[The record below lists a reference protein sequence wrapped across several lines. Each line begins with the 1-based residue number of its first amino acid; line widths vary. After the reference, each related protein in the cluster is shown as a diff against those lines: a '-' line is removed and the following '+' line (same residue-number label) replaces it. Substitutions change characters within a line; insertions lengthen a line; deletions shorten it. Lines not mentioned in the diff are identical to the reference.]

1 MSTPPAA
8 VPAANISQLVRSS
21 QNNPRLPTNGANRQ
35 RRDSYESSDGSEY
48 GNDSATGSGALALVP
63 GVPCEIIRG
72 VGTIAKIVDEK
83 SGIIW

>member
-21 QNNPRLPTNGANRQ
+21 QLPSNSQNGRI
-35 RRDSYESSDGSEY
+35 RRDSYDSSDGSEY
-48 GNDSATGSGALALVP
+48 GNDISLGNSTSALIP
-63 GVPCEIIRG
+63 GDPTEIIRG
-72 VGTIAKIVDEK
+72 IGKVAKIVDDK